1 MPVLQMN
8 LERNPQLRVRQANVR
23 TAIFGRMMSAAA
35 EPPVARDIPI
45 VVHVLDPDDP
55 DRVTDAQVQSQID
68 VLNEDFNNRNG
79 DIDQVPVPFK
89 ERVGNPE
96 LSFHLAEDGIIRK
109 RVAVQTFAADDTM
122 KRDSTGGSDA
132 RDPARYLNIWV
143 CPLFDPMLGTLLGYA
158 QFPDG
163 GPVETDGVVIATTA
177 FGRGGIANS
186 PFDLGRT
193 ATHEVGHYLGL
204 FHIWGNSLFAT
215 CTDDDEVVDTP
226 VQFQRNIDKPT
237 FPSISC
243 SNGPDG
249 DMFMNYMDYV
259 DDDSMFMFTKSQVLR
274 MHSALAESRPQL
286 GVSTTGG
293 TPTAG
298 TSGSKGKASS

>member
-1 MPVLQMN
+1 MN
-8 LERNPQLRVRQANVR
+8 LERNPQLRMRQAELR
-23 TAIFGRMMSAAA
+23 AGIAGRMMAAA
-35 EPPVARDIPI
+35 AAAPIPRDIPI

-68 VLNEDFNNRNG
+68 VLNEDFNSLNG
-79 DIDQVPVPFK
+79 DIDNVPDAFK

-96 LSFHLAEDGIIRK
+96 VSFHLAEDGIIRK
-109 RVAVQTFAADDTM
+109 RVAVQTFPGDDTM
-122 KRDSTGGSDA
+122 KRDATGGSDA
-132 RDPARYLNIWV
+132 RDPARYLNMWV
-143 CPLFDPMLGTLLGYA
+143 CPLFDPIQGAILGYA

-163 GPVETDGVVIATTA
+163 GPVETDGVVITTTA

-193 ATHEVGHYLGL
+193 ATHEVGHFLGL
-204 FHIWGNSLFAT
+204 FHIWGNSRFAN

-226 VQFQRNIDKPT
+226 VQLGPNFNKPAFPT
-237 FPSISC
+237 FSC

-259 DDDSMFMFTKSQVLR
+259 DDDSMFMFSKSQVLR
-274 MHSALAESRPQL
+274 MHSALAESRPDL
-286 GVSTTGG
+286 GVSAAGATAA
-293 TPTAG
+293 AG
-298 TSGSKGKASS
+298 TGSKEKARS